1 MYDFSLFLLADL
13 NIITSLYVAVKQ
25 CPVSR
30 VTLLVILF
38 SISIWPSVPRF
49 QMRRLRI
56 VSFELLVAELTRQ
69 LFALDIVLNNDY
81 DSVTKWTLDVENSS
95 VKF

>member
-1 MYDFSLFLLADL
+1 M
-13 NIITSLYVAVKQ
+13 KQ

-30 VTLLVILF
+30 VTLSVIPF

-56 VSFELLVAELTRQ
+56 FSFELLVAELTRQ
-69 LFALDIVLNNDY
+69 LFGLEAVLNNDY
-81 DSVTKWTLDVENSS
+81 DSVTKWTLDMENSS